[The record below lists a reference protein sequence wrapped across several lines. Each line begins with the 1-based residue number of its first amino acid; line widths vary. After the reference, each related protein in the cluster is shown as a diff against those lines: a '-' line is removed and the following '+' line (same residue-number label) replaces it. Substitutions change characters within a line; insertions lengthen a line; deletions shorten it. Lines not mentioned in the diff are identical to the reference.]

1 MPFRRRPLV
10 QLLLSTV
17 LVTGLLGAGGSVA
30 SAEAAVCADHPNQ
43 ASAQK
48 AKDTRDA
55 DGDGIYCES
64 LRCPCA
70 KPGSGSVPKK
80 KAPVRKK
87 PKKKK
92 AKKKTAART
101 KANSDCTRS
110 SKVVPISFSSTK
122 YPAIAAH
129 TRTATAAGWPSVLRI
144 NRVGTAARRK
154 RLLSAGF
161 PTKPGFDRDEYPPAV
176 GRGKGPGLERGTSP
190 QGWRAS
196 VAYVPSSENR
206 SHGTSLGIKLRRY
219 CDGQRFRYVFF

>member
-1 MPFRRRPLV
+1 MRPRRRPLV
-10 QLLLSTV
+10 QLLLLTV
-17 LVTGLLGAGGSVA
+17 LTTALLGAGGNVA

-43 ASAQK
+43 ASAQR

-64 LRCPCA
+64 LPCPCS
-70 KPGSGSVPKK
+70 KPGSGTTPKK
-80 KAPVRKK
+80 KAPA
-87 PKKKK
+87 KKK
-92 AKKKTAART
+92 AKPKKKTAART
-101 KANSDCTRS
+101 KANSDCMRS
-110 SKVVPISFSSTK
+110 AKVVPISFSSTK

-129 TRTATAAGWPSVLRI
+129 TRTATAAGWPSILVV
-144 NRVGTAARRK
+144 NRVGTDARRK